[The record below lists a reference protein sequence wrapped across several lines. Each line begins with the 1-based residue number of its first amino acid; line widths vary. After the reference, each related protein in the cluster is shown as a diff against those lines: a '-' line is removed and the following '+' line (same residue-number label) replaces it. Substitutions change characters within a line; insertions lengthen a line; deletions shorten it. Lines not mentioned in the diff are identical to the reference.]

1 MGRVLYNLQ
10 NYTGA
15 LQYLDKALRID
26 PSHVYALEWKG
37 VILYEIGHY
46 REALPFFNKALELN
60 PSIYDLN
67 RYNTLDNKG
76 LALMKLQDYTDALST
91 FNSAI
96 SAQNY
101 IDTAH
106 YHKALLLTTLGFH
119 DHNVQDLNIAL
130 QEVDKALKFGGG
142 ADNVKEQGLKTLL
155 IQLVESDIK

>member
-67 RYNTLDNKG
+67 RYNTLD
-76 LALMKLQDYTDALST
+76 TC
-91 FNSAI
+91 
-96 SAQNY
+96 
-101 IDTAH
+101 
-106 YHKALLLTTLGFH
+106 
-119 DHNVQDLNIAL
+119 
-130 QEVDKALKFGGG
+130 
-142 ADNVKEQGLKTLL
+142 
-155 IQLVESDIK
+155 